1 MSMEKFKT
9 FAGTK
14 QGRLILGCCGILI
27 VCWSF
32 IFVQFTGGF
41 SALFPGEEKIK
52 RLKQDIR
59 KLKSQVAENR
69 VKADKYD
76 AQKKEYRKKLVTFW
90 NEKRDGL
97 ADTVLR
103 NTIQN
108 AAKDLELTLSALGS
122 VRITRINSELYY
134 AEVDNLSVSAPYDVL
149 IKFLAK
155 LSESRPSLHW
165 RRLDLRPE
173 PVRFNARNNSTNLL
187 QNAPATI
194 RMRLNGAVRVIGYDG
209 KLPLQMDKTQKK
221 EEKNI
226 ENIPA
231 KTGINTLPAG
241 NRSAAGKHVA
251 EKQPEV
257 KQTEIPAS
265 RDIKQAAGGAK

>member
-1 MSMEKFKT
+1 MSMEKFKN

-27 VCWSF
+27 ICWGFMF
-32 IFVQFTGGF
+32 IQFTGGF

-52 RLKQDIR
+52 ALKQDIR
-59 KLKSQVAENR
+59 KLKAQVGENR
-69 VKADKYD
+69 EKADKYD
-76 AQKKEYRKKLVTFW
+76 AQKKEYRQKLVTFW

-122 VRITRINSELYY
+122 VKITRINSELYY
-134 AEVDNLSVSAPYDVL
+134 AEVDNLSVAAPYDVL

-155 LSESRPSLHW
+155 LSGSRPALHW

-173 PVRFNARNNSTNLL
+173 PNRNNRNNSSNIL
-187 QNAPATI
+187 QNTPAAI

-209 KLPLQMDKTQKK
+209 KQALQMEKPQKNKEKTIQ
-221 EEKNI
+221 NT
-226 ENIPA
+226 PA
-231 KTGINTLPAG
+231 KTEKSSLPA
-241 NRSAAGKHVA
+241 
-251 EKQPEV
+251 E
-257 KQTEIPAS
+257 
-265 RDIKQAAGGAK
+265 KQAAGGVK

>member
-1 MSMEKFKT
+1 MSMEKFKA

-27 VCWSF
+27 ICWSF
-32 IFVQFTGGF
+32 MFVQFTGGF
-41 SALFPGEEKIK
+41 SALFPGEGKIK
-52 RLKQDIR
+52 ALKQDIR
-59 KLKSQVAENR
+59 KLRAQVAENR
-69 VKADKYD
+69 LKADKYD

-134 AEVDNLSVSAPYDVL
+134 AEVDNLSASAPYDVL

-155 LSESRPSLHW
+155 LSNSRPALHW

-173 PVRFNARNNSTNLL
+173 VFRSNRNTSGNLL
-187 QNAPATI
+187 QNTPATI

-209 KLPLQMDKTQKK
+209 KLTLPQEKQQKNKEKLIQKVPVKT
-221 EEKNI
+221 EKNSV
-226 ENIPA
+226 
-231 KTGINTLPAG
+231 PAG
-241 NRSAAGKHVA
+241 QTSAAGKPV
-251 EKQPEV
+251 EKQA
-257 KQTEIPAS
+257 EINTPL
-265 RDIKQAAGGAK
+265 DTKQAAGGAK

>member
-1 MSMEKFKT
+1 MSMEKFKN
-9 FAGTK
+9 FAGTR

-27 VCWSF
+27 ICWTFMF
-32 IFVQFTGGF
+32 IQFTGGF

-52 RLKQDIR
+52 ALKQDIR
-59 KLKSQVAENR
+59 KLKAQVGENR
-69 VKADKYD
+69 EKADKYD

-122 VRITRINSELYY
+122 VKITRINSELYY
-134 AEVDNLSVSAPYDVL
+134 AEVDNLSVTAPYDVL

-155 LSESRPSLHW
+155 LSESRPALHW

-173 PVRFNARNNSTNLL
+173 PIRNMNNRNNSSNIL
-187 QNAPATI
+187 QNTPATI

-209 KLPLQMDKTQKK
+209 KQALQMEKPQKNKKKTIQNNPVK
-221 EEKNI
+221 
-226 ENIPA
+226 
-231 KTGINTLPAG
+231 
-241 NRSAAGKHVA
+241 A
-251 EKQPEV
+251 EKSSAPSAGQQAGTP
-257 KQTEIPAS
+257 TPL
-265 RDIKQAAGGAK
+265 DTKQAAGGTK